1 MKLYQFDAAPSS
13 KRAEKFLKET
23 KIKVE
28 TIQLN
33 IMVGEHLK
41 EPFKTM
47 NPFNCIP
54 FLELDNGTVI
64 SETLAICKYLEQ
76 RNNSEIKL
84 FGENAEEMALIEM
97 WNRRLENDGYLPL
110 FHGARNKFEM
120 FKGAVIPGTRTD
132 FQQNSAVTK

>member
-13 KRAEKFLKET
+13 KRVEKFLKET

-33 IMVGEHLK
+33 IMMGEHLK

-84 FGENAEEMALIEM
+84 F
-97 WNRRLENDGYLPL
+97 
-110 FHGARNKFEM
+110 
-120 FKGAVIPGTRTD
+120 
-132 FQQNSAVTK
+132 